1 MSAHAADAAR
11 LRVENETLHAECGL
25 LRVEAARLA
34 TLNRKLEA
42 QLAEAERERLGGYV
56 RAVERGR
63 VLDALYARLHAA
75 LMHPPPYRSRERG
88 SARGRQRQHRCT

>member
-11 LRVENETLHAECGL
+11 LRVENETLHAECEL

-42 QLAEAERERLGGYV
+42 QLALAEAERERLDGYV
-56 RAVERGR
+56 RAIERSKPWRAVQVLRSLAGR
-63 VLDALYARLHAA
+63 RW
-75 LMHPPPYRSRERG
+75 
-88 SARGRQRQHRCT
+88 